1 MPAHSVSINTPTNSR
16 IRKVVQDLEQSYVH
30 TQPDQFIYGGG
41 KVSEYAQSGN
51 AGSYP
56 PSYMEHVEVGGNIKK
71 VAKKQAK
78 RVIEA
83 VGDKAVKRLGG
94 GMKKK
99 MARASE
105 LKDAFDTGLRSVLNP
120 VSKTLKPVAKL
131 AKTVAPLAPLLL
143 ALGEG
148 DMKSAVVK
156 KRVRAVGGGAKARGA
171 IVSKIMREK
180 GLSLPQASAYVK
192 EHGLYTK

>member
-1 MPAHSVSINTPTNSR
+1 MPSHSISINTPTNAR
-16 IRKVVQDLEQSYVH
+16 IRQVVADLEQSYVH

-41 KVSEYAQSGN
+41 RVEAFSQSGN
-51 AGSYP
+51 NGSYP
-56 PSYMEHVEVGGNIKK
+56 PAYMESVEVGGNIKK
-71 VAKKQAK
+71 TAKK
-78 RVIEA
+78 A

-94 GMKKK
+94 GLKKK
-99 MARASE
+99 MRQAGE
-105 LKDAFDTGLRSVLNP
+105 YKDAFDYGLRSVLNP

-148 DMKSAVVK
+148 DMTTKPFK
-156 KRVRAVGGGAKARGA
+156 KRMRAVGGGAKARGA
-171 IVSKIMREK
+171 IVSKVMREK

>member
-1 MPAHSVSINTPTNSR
+1 MPSHSISINTPTNAR
-16 IRKVVQDLEQSYVH
+16 IRQVVADLEQSYVH

-41 KVSEYAQSGN
+41 RVEAFSQSGN
-51 AGSYP
+51 NGSYP
-56 PSYMEHVEVGGNIKK
+56 PAYMESVEVGGNIKK
-71 VAKKQAK
+71 TAKKQAK

-94 GMKKK
+94 GLKKK
-99 MARASE
+99 MRQAGE
-105 LKDAFDTGLRSVLNP
+105 YKDAFDSGLRSVLNP

-148 DMKSAVVK
+148 DMTTKPFK
-156 KRVRAVGGGAKARGA
+156 KRIRAVGGGAKERGA
-171 IVSKIMREK
+171 IVSKIMKEH
-180 GLSLPQASAYVK
+180 GLSLPMASKYVK
-192 EHGLYTK
+192 EHGLY